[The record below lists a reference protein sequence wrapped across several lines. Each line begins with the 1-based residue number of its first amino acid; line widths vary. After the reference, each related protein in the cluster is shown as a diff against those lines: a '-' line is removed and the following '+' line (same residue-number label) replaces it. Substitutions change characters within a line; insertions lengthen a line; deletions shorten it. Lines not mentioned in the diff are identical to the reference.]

1 MKAILI
7 NPKLQT
13 INEINYSGDYKDIYK
28 LTECS
33 TFTCVYPFNLNEDT
47 IYLDDEGLLKQSNYC
62 FTFRCDNGH
71 NPILCGNA
79 LILGT
84 DEEGESQDVESS
96 IEMIQDRIVFVGH
109 QAIDLGKDIKLSPL
123 PTIFSDED
131 IARAIKDHD

>member
-13 INEINYSGDYKDIYK
+13 INEINYSGDFKDIYK

-33 TFTCVYPFNLNEDT
+33 TLTCVYPFNLNADT

-62 FTFRCDNGH
+62 FTFRCDNGY
-71 NPILCGNA
+71 NPPLMGNA

-84 DEEGESQDVESS
+84 DEEDKIQDVESS
-96 IEMIQDRIVFVGH
+96 IEMIQDRVVFVGH

-131 IARAIKDHD
+131 IARAIKNHD

>member
-13 INEINYSGDYKDIYK
+13 INEINYSGDYKDIQK

-33 TFTCVYPFNLNEDT
+33 TFTAIYPFDNCEDT
-47 IYLDDEGLLKQSNYC
+47 IYLDDEGLLKSSNYC
-62 FTFRCDNGH
+62 FTFRCDDGRNQ
-71 NPILCGNA
+71 PLMGNA

-84 DEEGESQDVESS
+84 DDEGESKDVEST
-96 IEMIQDRIVFVGH
+96 IEIIQDRVVFVGH
-109 QAIDLGKDIKLSPL
+109 QSIDLGNEIKLSPL

-131 IARAIKDHD
+131 IARAIKNHD